1 MTSLDI
7 AEILAEV
14 RALRQ
19 EILEIKIAMARQD
32 GENLSSQVQDL
43 NKRITRLE
51 LWRAGLI
58 AASTASVASA
68 VAALLK
74 VFGVN

>member
-7 AEILAEV
+7 AELLAEV

-19 EILEIKIAMARQD
+19 EILEIKITMARQD
-32 GENLSSQVQDL
+32 GENLSSQVRDL
-43 NKRITRLE
+43 SKRVNRLE

-68 VAALLK
+68 ITALMK
-74 VFGVN
+74 VFGV

>member
-7 AEILAEV
+7 AELLAEV

-19 EILEIKIAMARQD
+19 EILEIKITMARQD
-32 GENLSSQVQDL
+32 GENLSSQVRDL
-43 NKRITRLE
+43 SKRVNRLE

-68 VAALLK
+68 ITALMK
-74 VFGVN
+74 VFGA

>member
-43 NKRITRLE
+43 SKRITRLE